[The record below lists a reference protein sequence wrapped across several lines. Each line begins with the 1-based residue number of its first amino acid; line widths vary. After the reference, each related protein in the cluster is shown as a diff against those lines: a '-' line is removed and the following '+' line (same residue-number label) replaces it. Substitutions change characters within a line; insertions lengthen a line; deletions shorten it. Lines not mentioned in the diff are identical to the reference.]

1 MVFSSTV
8 FLFLFLPLLLA
19 AYHLPGIAV
28 WLAGRHGVKTF
39 RASCPSFITEYKNSV
54 LLLASL
60 FFYAWGEPRFVF
72 IMTAEIVAN
81 WLLGLLI
88 ASSTGRRRTAFLLV
102 AVALDIGVLFIFKYL
117 GFLHRTWIAA
127 TGSSAKALEIALPIG
142 ISFFTFQILSYI
154 IDLYRGTVAV
164 QTRPDRLALYV
175 ALFPQLVAGPI
186 VRYADVEESLR
197 NRLETFA
204 QFSEGVRRFIIGL
217 GKKVLLANYLAVI
230 ADNLFLL
237 AEDGRDLS
245 AASAWIGLLA
255 YTLQIYFDFSGYS
268 DMAIGLGR
276 MFGFRFNENFD
287 HPYAATSVT
296 DFWRRWHMS
305 LSSWFRDYVYIPL
318 GGNRRSPP
326 RVVFNLFV
334 VWLLTGIW
342 HGANWTFIAWG
353 IAYFAALMTERT
365 LGIAKSRNPLM
376 RVWTM
381 LVVMLCWALFRSSTL
396 PDAAHYISL
405 LFGTGGVVFDQMAM
419 TYLRC
424 GGTILLV
431 GATLSLPLARGLH
444 ILAARLRLP
453 SVLREA
459 VAATAF
465 CAVFLA
471 AILDCLKAGH
481 NPFIYFNF

>member
-1 MVFSSTV
+1 MVFSSTT

-19 AYHLPGIAV
+19 AYYLPGIAIRLV
-28 WLAGRHGVKTF
+28 GGHCSETASRF
-39 RASCPSFITEYKNSV
+39 RAESRNTI

-72 IMTAEIVAN
+72 IMLAEIIAN
-81 WLLGLLI
+81 WLLGLCI
-88 ASSTGRRRTAFLLV
+88 SASSGRRKTLFLLV
-102 AVALDIGVLFIFKYL
+102 AVVLDVGVLFVFKYL

-127 TGSSAKALEIALPIG
+127 SGSSAKAVEIALPIG
-142 ISFFTFQILSYI
+142 ISFFTFQILSYV
-154 IDLYRGTVAV
+154 IDLYRGTVPV

-186 VRYADVEESLR
+186 VRYSDVVEALR
-197 NRLETFA
+197 NRKETIL
-204 QFSEGVRRFIIGL
+204 QFSEGVRRFIVGL

-237 AEDGRDLS
+237 AEDGRPLS

-268 DMAIGLGR
+268 DMAIGLGA
-276 MFGFRFNENFD
+276 MFGFRFNENFNY
-287 HPYAATSVT
+287 PYAATSVT
-296 DFWRRWHMS
+296 DFWRRWHIS

-342 HGANWTFIAWG
+342 HGANWTFVAWG
-353 IAYFAALMTERT
+353 LAYFAALMIERR
-365 LGIAKSRNPLM
+365 LGLARSRHPLM
-376 RVWTM
+376 RIWTI
-381 LVVMLCWALFRSSTL
+381 VAVMLCWTLFRSSSL
-396 PDAAHYISL
+396 PAAARYVSL
-405 LFGTGGVVFDQMAM
+405 LFGAGGVFFDPTAE
-419 TYLRC
+419 THLHF
-424 GGTILLV
+424 GGTVLLV
-431 GATLSLPLARGLH
+431 GAALSLPVSRWVYSMAVRCR
-444 ILAARLRLP
+444 IP
-453 SVLREA
+453 SVLREGA
-459 VAATAF
+459 ASAALCSVLIVA
-465 CAVFLA
+465 L
-471 AILDCLKAGH
+471 LDTLKAGH